1 MVINALFLLSCTI
14 PENTYQSNLNLISLL
29 VEVEQN
35 LVSKRLV
42 REGIFNFPYRI
53 YCRPLKKS

>member
-53 YCRPLKKS
+53 YCRPL